1 MRTRIALA
9 VAGVVAGFIL
19 MFAQAGGA
27 QTPGMKVLASN
38 GVREVMES
46 LLPQCERAA
55 GRPLAMQYGSST
67 ELLQRIAKDNQFDV
81 VILTTEAIDGLIK
94 DGKIAPGTRA
104 DVARAGIGVGVRKG
118 APKPAIGTSD
128 ALKQTLL
135 KAKSITYAQDGAS
148 RVYLEKMFDR
158 LGIGSELKPKIIL
171 EQGSGGAGARVAN
184 GGAEMVMTLVSEILP
199 MPGVEF
205 VGPLPAQLQ
214 SYISFAA
221 GVSTKAANA
230 EAGKALIKFL
240 NSPAAAPAFKPK
252 GMEPR

>member
-1 MRTRIALA
+1 MTRR
-9 VAGVVAGFIL
+9 VVVAGLIL
-19 MFAQAGGA
+19 TLTQAGGA
-27 QTPGMKVLASN
+27 QTPVKVLASN
-38 GVREVMES
+38 GVREVIES
-46 LLPQCERAA
+46 LKPQCARAI

-67 ELLQRIAKDNQFDV
+67 ELLQTIRKDGDFDV
-81 VILTTEAIDGLIK
+81 VVLTTEAIDSLIK

-118 APKPAIGTSD
+118 AAKPDISTAD
-128 ALKQTLL
+128 ALKQTLM

-148 RVYLEKMFDR
+148 RVYLEKMFDN
-158 LGIGSELKPKIIL
+158 LGVGSQVKPKIIL
-171 EQGSGGAGARVAN
+171 EQGSGGAGNRVAS

-214 SYISFAA
+214 SYVSFAA
-221 GVSTKAANA
+221 GVSSKAANA
-230 EAGKALIKFL
+230 EAGKALITFL
-240 NSPAAAPAFKPK
+240 KSSAAAPAFKPK